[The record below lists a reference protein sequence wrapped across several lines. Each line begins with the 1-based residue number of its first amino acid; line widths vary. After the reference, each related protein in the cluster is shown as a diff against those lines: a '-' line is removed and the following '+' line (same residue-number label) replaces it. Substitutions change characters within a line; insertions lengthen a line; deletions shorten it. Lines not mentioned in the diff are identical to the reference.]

1 MLYAST
7 SSYRQGAW
15 YENKSVSRM
24 GSSRYLSGMHR
35 RTHACAA
42 DLSRRRPTCAHG
54 MKAELSFELPL
65 GAPNTEAKGKLAS
78 CAGLEGVSAIGVR
91 AGQAGTCM
99 MKCLAY
105 YLQRHPARVRTL
117 NAPHA
122 ALHFY
127 HNNMTTGDV

>member
-1 MLYAST
+1 
-7 SSYRQGAW
+7 
-15 YENKSVSRM
+15 
-24 GSSRYLSGMHR
+24 
-35 RTHACAA
+35 
-42 DLSRRRPTCAHG
+42 

-78 CAGLEGVSAIGVR
+78 WAGLEGVSAIGVR

-105 YLQRHPARVRTL
+105 LQRHAARVRTL

-122 ALHFY
+122 ALRFY
-127 HNNMTTGDV
+127 HNNMTGDV